1 MKKIYNSSVFA
12 MFVFL
17 IITIIFCIGASGIE
31 FGETNNYKYTVYSIE
46 FNYFGIDAPKME
58 EMITIPLEEKLG
70 SVNGILDYKSDIQYG
85 KSTTSLYFSK
95 KENSKNIYLAIRDIV
110 DNLYNSLPSDVQ
122 KPRIYSSD
130 LNSKSVVCIVFFAQ
144 EEKNTLRNW
153 IELNLKKKFESIDG
167 VSEVLISGGSQKEI
181 LVEFD
186 SEKSAAT
193 LQNPSDFAAI
203 IQDGNSVYSGTKL
216 RHENFENALSFSTK
230 IKSIEDIKNLLV
242 RVSDGYTTLD
252 YFADISLSSKPE
264 EEIVKLNGTKCVSI
278 SIKSSSDGN
287 SIFISKECKKIL
299 KQFEYTDYKY
309 NILYDTGKSQ
319 QKLINSV
326 MLALLE
332 SFLCLILLIPL
343 FFSKKR
349 TTILILLLLPVSI
362 MWTLGLLEFS
372 AYSVNQYT
380 IAGLC
385 IALGLIVDP
394 ALIVSELSEKSSC
407 KESFLIKLKSVTPSI
422 ISASATSVIVLF
434 PLLFLDNIVPGVK
447 NIAIAII
454 YMVLISMILVI
465 VFFPA
470 FIYSDK
476 SGINKSNSVNAK
488 IERKYVK
495 LTFKLVLFSISKRK
509 LISVLYF
516 LFMLIPVLIFV
527 FMGKSL
533 SLSADSNIIYCSIDY
548 DPDVSNKY
556 IDSEIKP
563 LIEQIKSN
571 ECIRFVRSECK
582 KGNVELEIGFDEK
595 YKKKDVLI
603 YLDSLK
609 NYVPEGYFYV
619 PEVNQKFYKKQNSFM
634 IACVGDD
641 NKKCRE
647 YAKLAAKNISENNV
661 GKVVLNFK
669 KDESFYEFVPNKVLL
684 AKNEL
689 SVQGLARTLRW
700 LMFGPVADK
709 WIKDGKEYDIRIAG
723 KNAKNLSAEKTSNLF
738 VPVPNGSIN
747 LNSLGQII
755 KTSDISK
762 IYRKNGR
769 RAAYFTV
776 ETVGLST
783 DKARV
788 KIEDIFKT
796 IETEKGYGFSFD
808 YEIQRLCRNYT
819 LMFEILLLSIIAI
832 YILLVFLTEDFVKS
846 LKIISIIPVSAVLP
860 LVIKLILNT
869 PLELGDIIGIIIL
882 SGISINNAIYI
893 SESHFKYTVFKVR
906 NKIKS
911 IVITS
916 LTTVISSIPL
926 YFFSKDN
933 FSKSIAFF
941 MIFGILNS
949 FISSIFM
956 YPAIE
961 KTMLN
966 VKKSCLTYTI
976 L

>member
-1 MKKIYNSSVFA
+1 MRNKIYNSSVFT

-58 EMITIPLEEKLG
+58 EMITIPLEENLG
-70 SVNGILDYKSDIQYG
+70 SINGILDYKSDIQYG

-95 KENSKNIYLAIRDIV
+95 KENSKNIYLAIRNIV

-130 LNSKSVVCIVFFAQ
+130 LNSKSVVCIAFFAQ
-144 EEKNTLRNW
+144 EEKDTLRNW
-153 IELNLKKKFESIDG
+153 IELNLKKRFESIDG

-186 SEKSAAT
+186 SEKSAAA

-216 RHENFENALSFSTK
+216 RYVNFENTLSFATK
-230 IKSIEDIKNLLV
+230 IKSIEDIKNLPV
-242 RVSDGYTTLD
+242 RVSDGYTTLG
-252 YFADISLSSKPE
+252 YLADISLSSKPE
-264 EEIVKLNGTKCVSI
+264 EEIVKLNGTDCVSI

-299 KQFEYTDYKY
+299 KQFEYTGYKY

-326 MLALLE
+326 LLALLE

-349 TTILILLLLPVSI
+349 TTVLILLLLPVSVI
-362 MWTLGLLEFS
+362 WTLGLLKFS

-407 KESFLIKLKSVTPSI
+407 KESFLIKLKGVTPSI
-422 ISASATSVIVLF
+422 ISASLTSVIVLF

-454 YMVLISMILVI
+454 YMVLVSMILVI

-476 SGINKSNSVNAK
+476 IGINKPNSVNAR

-509 LISVLYF
+509 LICVLYF
-516 LFMLIPVLIFV
+516 LSMLIPVLIFV

-533 SLSADSNIIYCSIDY
+533 SLSAESNVIYCSIDY

-556 IDSEIKP
+556 IDSDIKP

-571 ECIRFVRSECK
+571 ECIRFVRTECK

-641 NKKCRE
+641 NIKCRE
-647 YAKLAAKNISENNV
+647 YARLAAKNISENNV

-669 KDESFYEFVPNKVLL
+669 KDESFFEFVPNKVLL

-689 SVQGLARTLRW
+689 SVQGLAGTLRW

-709 WIKDGKEYDIRIAG
+709 WIKDGKEYDIRVAG
-723 KNAKNLSAEKTSNLF
+723 KDAKNLSAEKTGNLF
-738 VPVPNGSIN
+738 VPVSNGSIN

-788 KIEDIFKT
+788 KIEDIFKA

-808 YEIQRLCRNYT
+808 YEIQRLSRNYT

-832 YILLVFLTEDFVKS
+832 YILMVFLTEDFVKS
-846 LKIISIIPVSAVLP
+846 LKIISIILVSAVLP
-860 LVIKLILNT
+860 LIIKLIVNT

-893 SESHFKYTVFKVR
+893 SESHFKDTVFKVR

-916 LTTVISSIPL
+916 LTTIISSIPL

-941 MIFGILNS
+941 MILGILNS

-961 KTMLN
+961 KTENSRM
-966 VKKSCLTYTI
+966 
-976 L
+976 

>member
-1 MKKIYNSSVFA
+1 
-12 MFVFL
+12 MFKNQEYIL
-17 IITIIFCIGASGIE
+17 RIQIQ
-31 FGETNNYKYTVYSIE
+31 
-46 FNYFGIDAPKME
+46 KM
-58 EMITIPLEEKLG
+58 LFVL
-70 SVNGILDYKSDIQYG
+70 L
-85 KSTTSLYFSK
+85 
-95 KENSKNIYLAIRDIV
+95 
-110 DNLYNSLPSDVQ
+110 
-122 KPRIYSSD
+122 
-130 LNSKSVVCIVFFAQ
+130 FFAQ
-144 EEKNTLRNW
+144 EKKDILRNW
-153 IELNLKKKFESIDG
+153 IELNLKKSFESIDG

-186 SEKSAAT
+186 SEKSAAA

-203 IQDGNSVYSGTKL
+203 IQDGNSIYSGTKL
-216 RHENFENALSFSTK
+216 RYANFENALSFDTK
-230 IKSIEDIKNLLV
+230 IKSIENMKNLPV
-242 RVSDGYTTLD
+242 KVSDSYTTLG
-252 YFADISLSSKPE
+252 YLADISLASKPE
-264 EEIVKLNGTKCVSI
+264 EEIVKLNGTDCISI

-299 KQFEYTDYKY
+299 KQFEYTGYKY
-309 NILYDTGKSQ
+309 NILYDTGESQ

-326 MLALLE
+326 LLALLE
-332 SFLCLILLIPL
+332 SFLCLILLIPF

-349 TTILILLLLPVSI
+349 TTILILLLLPVSVV
-362 MWTLGLLEFS
+362 WTLGLLKFS

-394 ALIVSELSEKSSC
+394 ALIISELSEKSLC
-407 KESFLIKLKSVTPSI
+407 KESFLLKLKGVTPSI
-422 ISASATSVIVLF
+422 ISASLTSVIVLF

-454 YMVLISMILVI
+454 YMVLVSMILVI

-470 FIYSDK
+470 FIYSHK
-476 SGINKSNSVNAK
+476 IKKPNSVNAK

-495 LTFKLVLFSISKRK
+495 FTFKLVLFSVSKRK
-509 LISVLYF
+509 LIRMLYF

-533 SLSADSNIIYCSIDY
+533 SLSSGSNIVYCSIDY
-548 DPDVSNKY
+548 EPDVSNKY
-556 IDSEIKP
+556 IDSDIEP
-563 LIEQIKSN
+563 LIEQIKRK
-571 ECIRFVRSECK
+571 ECIKFVRSECK

-619 PEVNQKFYKKQNSFM
+619 PEVNQKFHKRQNSFM

-641 NKKCRE
+641 NIKCRE
-647 YAKLAAKNISENNV
+647 YAKLAAKNIAENNI

-669 KDESFYEFVPNKVLL
+669 KDESFYEFTPNKALL
-684 AKNEL
+684 AKNGL
-689 SVQGLARTLRW
+689 SVQNLAGTLRW

-709 WIKDGKEYDIRIAG
+709 WIQDGKEYDIRIVG
-723 KNAKNLSAEKTSNLF
+723 KNTKNLSAEKIGNFF
-738 VPVPNGSIN
+738 VPAVNGSVN
-747 LNSLGQII
+747 LNSLGQIV

-783 DKARV
+783 DKARIE
-788 KIEDIFKT
+788 IEDILKT

-808 YEIQRLCRNYT
+808 YEIQKLFKNYI
-819 LMFEILLLSIIAI
+819 LMFEILLLSIIAL
-832 YILLVFLTEDFVKS
+832 YILMVFLTENFAKA

-860 LVIKLILNT
+860 LIIKLILNA

-893 SESHFKYTVFKVR
+893 SESHFKDTVLKVR

-911 IVITS
+911 IVVTS

-926 YFFSKDN
+926 YFFSKDS
-933 FSKSIAFF
+933 FSQSIAFF

-956 YPAIE
+956 YPVIE
-961 KTMLN
+961 KSESI
-966 VKKSCLTYTI
+966 KSGKNLV
-976 L
+976 

>member
-1 MKKIYNSSVFA
+1 MSSKIYNSPVFTI
-12 MFVFL
+12 FVFL
-17 IITIIFCIGASGIE
+17 MITIVFCIGESGIE
-31 FGETNNYKYTVYSIE
+31 FGETGNYKYTVYSVE
-46 FNYFGIDAPKME
+46 FNYFGMDASKME
-58 EMITIPLEEKLG
+58 ELITIPLEEKLV
-70 SVNGILDYKSDIQYG
+70 SINGILDYKSDIQYSR
-85 KSTTSLYFSK
+85 STTSLYFSK
-95 KENSKNIYLAIRDIV
+95 KENSKNIYLAIRNIV
-110 DNLYNSLPSDVQ
+110 DSLYNSLPSDVQ

-130 LNSKSVVCIVFFAQ
+130 SNSKNVICIAFFAQ
-144 EEKNTLRNW
+144 EKKDILRNW
-153 IELNLKKKFESIDG
+153 IELNLKKNFESIDG

-186 SEKSAAT
+186 SEKSAAA

-203 IQDGNSVYSGTKL
+203 IQDGNSIYSGTKL
-216 RHENFENALSFSTK
+216 RYANFENALSFDTK
-230 IKSIEDIKNLLV
+230 IKSIEDMKNLPV
-242 RVSDGYTTLD
+242 KVSDGYTTLG
-252 YFADISLSSKPE
+252 YLADISLASKPE
-264 EEIVKLNGTKCVSI
+264 EEIVKLNGTDCVSI
-278 SIKSSSDGN
+278 AIKSSSDGN

-299 KQFEYTDYKY
+299 KQFEYTGYKY

-326 MLALLE
+326 LIALLE

-362 MWTLGLLEFS
+362 MWTLGLLKFS

-394 ALIVSELSEKSSC
+394 ALIVSELSEKSPC
-407 KESFLIKLKSVTPSI
+407 KESFLLKLKGVTPSI
-422 ISASATSVIVLF
+422 ISASLTSVIVLF

-454 YMVLISMILVI
+454 YMVLVSMILVI

-476 SGINKSNSVNAK
+476 IKKPNSVNAK

-495 LTFKLVLFSISKRK
+495 LTFKLVLLSISKRK

-533 SLSADSNIIYCSIDY
+533 SLSSVSNIVYCSIDY
-548 DPDVSNKY
+548 EPDVSNKY
-556 IDSEIKP
+556 IDSDIEP

-571 ECIRFVRSECK
+571 GFIKFVRSECK

-595 YKKKDVLI
+595 YKKNDVLI

-619 PEVNQKFYKKQNSFM
+619 PEVNQKFHKRQNSFM

-641 NKKCRE
+641 NIECRE
-647 YAKLAAKNISENNV
+647 YAKLAAKNITENNI

-669 KDESFYEFVPNKVLL
+669 KDESFYEFISNKALL
-684 AKNEL
+684 AKNGL
-689 SVQGLARTLRW
+689 SVQNLAGNLRW

-709 WIKDGKEYDIRIAG
+709 WIQDGKEYDIRIVG
-723 KNAKNLSAEKTSNLF
+723 KNTKNLSAEKIGNFF
-738 VPVPNGSIN
+738 VPAANGSVN
-747 LNSLGQII
+747 LNSLGQIE

-788 KIEDIFKT
+788 EIEDILKT

-808 YEIQRLCRNYT
+808 YEIQKLSKNYI
-819 LMFEILLLSIIAI
+819 LMFEILLLSIIAL
-832 YILLVFLTEDFVKS
+832 YILMVFLTEDFVKA
-846 LKIISIIPVSAVLP
+846 LKIISIIPVSTVLP
-860 LVIKLILNT
+860 LIIKLILNA

-893 SESHFKYTVFKVR
+893 SESHFKDTVFKVR

-911 IVITS
+911 IVVTS

-926 YFFSKDN
+926 YFFSKDS
-933 FSKSIAFF
+933 FSQSIAFF

-956 YPAIE
+956 YPVIE
-961 KTMLN
+961 KKEALKVEN
-966 VKKSCLTYTI
+966 LV
-976 L
+976 

>member
-1 MKKIYNSSVFA
+1 MTNKIYNSPVFTI
-12 MFVFL
+12 FIFL

-31 FGETNNYKYTVYSIE
+31 FGETGNYKYTVYSIE
-46 FNYFGIDAPKME
+46 FNYFGMDASKME
-58 EMITIPLEEKLG
+58 ELITIPLEEKLV
-70 SVNGILDYKSDIQYG
+70 SINGILDYKSDIQYS

-95 KENSKNIYLAIRDIV
+95 KENSKNIYLAIRNIV
-110 DNLYNSLPSDVQ
+110 DNLYSSLPSDVQ

-130 LNSKSVVCIVFFAQ
+130 SNSKSVICIAFFAQ
-144 EEKNTLRNW
+144 GKKDILRNW

-167 VSEVLISGGSQKEI
+167 VSEVLISGGSQKEV

-186 SEKSAAT
+186 SEKSAAA

-203 IQDGNSVYSGTKL
+203 IQDGNSIYSGTKL
-216 RHENFENALSFSTK
+216 RYANFENALSFDTK
-230 IKSIEDIKNLLV
+230 IKSIEDIKNLPV
-242 RVSDGYTTLD
+242 KVSNGYTTLG
-252 YFADISLSSKPE
+252 YLADISLNSKLE
-264 EEIVKLNGTKCVSI
+264 DEIVKLNGTDCVSI

-299 KQFEYTDYKY
+299 KQFEYTGYKY
-309 NILYDTGKSQ
+309 NILYDTGESK
-319 QKLINSV
+319 QKLINNV
-326 MLALLE
+326 LVALLE
-332 SFLCLILLIPL
+332 SFLCLILLIPF

-349 TTILILLLLPVSI
+349 TAILILLLLPVSVI
-362 MWTLGLLEFS
+362 WTLGLLKFS

-394 ALIVSELSEKSSC
+394 ALIVSELSEKSPC
-407 KESFLIKLKSVTPSI
+407 KEIFLMKLKGVTPSI
-422 ISASATSVIVLF
+422 ISASLTSVIVLF
-434 PLLFLDNIVPGVK
+434 PLLFLDNIVPGVR

-454 YMVLISMILVI
+454 YMVLVSMILVI

-476 SGINKSNSVNAK
+476 IGIRKPNSVNTK

-495 LTFKLVLFSISKRK
+495 LTFEVVLFSISKRK

-533 SLSADSNIIYCSIDY
+533 SLSADSNIVYCSIDY
-548 DPDVSNKY
+548 EPDVSNKY
-556 IDSEIKP
+556 IDSDIEP
-563 LIEQIKSN
+563 VIEQIKSN
-571 ECIRFVRSECK
+571 ECIKFVRSECK
-582 KGNVELEIGFDEK
+582 KGSVELEIGFDER
-595 YKKKDVLI
+595 YKKKDVLV

-609 NYVPEGYFYV
+609 NYVTEGYFYV
-619 PEVNQKFYKKQNSFM
+619 PEVNQKFHKRQNSFT

-641 NKKCRE
+641 NIKCRE
-647 YAKLAAKNISENNV
+647 YAKLAAKNISENNI

-669 KDESFYEFVPNKVLL
+669 KDESFYEFTPDKSLL
-684 AKNEL
+684 EKNGL
-689 SVQGLARTLRW
+689 SVQNLAGTLRW

-709 WIKDGKEYDIRIAG
+709 WIQDGKEYDIRIVG
-723 KNAKNLSAEKTSNLF
+723 KNTKNLSAEKIGNLF
-738 VPVPNGSIN
+738 VQVANGSVN
-747 LNSLGQII
+747 LNSLGHIV

-769 RAAYFTV
+769 RAAYFAV

-788 KIEDIFKT
+788 KIEDILKT
-796 IETEKGYGFSFD
+796 IETEKGYGFSFN
-808 YEIQRLCRNYT
+808 YEVQKLSANYI
-819 LMFEILLLSIIAI
+819 LIFEILLLSIIAL
-832 YILLVFLTEDFVKS
+832 YILMVFLTEDFVKA
-846 LKIISIIPVSAVLP
+846 LKIISIIPVSVVLP
-860 LVIKLILNT
+860 LIIKLILNA

-893 SESHFKYTVFKVR
+893 SESHFKDTVLKVR

-926 YFFSKDN
+926 YFFSKDS
-933 FSKSIAFF
+933 FSQSIAFF

-956 YPAIE
+956 YPVIE
-961 KTMLN
+961 KSESI
-966 VKKSCLTYTI
+966 KSGKNLV
-976 L
+976 

>member
-1 MKKIYNSSVFA
+1 MKNRIYNSPVFTI
-12 MFVFL
+12 FVFL
-17 IITIIFCIGASGIE
+17 IITIVFCIGASGIE

-46 FNYFGIDAPKME
+46 FNYFGMDALKME
-58 EMITIPLEEKLG
+58 ELITAPLEEKLV
-70 SVNGILDYKSDIQYG
+70 SINGILEYKSDIQYS

-95 KENSKNIYLAIRDIV
+95 KENSKNIYLAIRNIV
-110 DNLYNSLPSDVQ
+110 DNLYSTLPSDVQ

-130 LNSKSVVCIVFFAQ
+130 SNSKNVICIAFFAQ
-144 EEKNTLRNW
+144 EKKDSLRNW
-153 IELNLKKKFESIDG
+153 IELNLKKKFESVDG

-186 SEKSAAT
+186 SAKSAAA

-203 IQDGNSVYSGTKL
+203 IQDGNSIYSGTKL
-216 RHENFENALSFSTK
+216 RYSNFENALSFNTK
-230 IKSIEDIKNLLV
+230 IKSIEDIKNLPV
-242 RVSDGYTTLD
+242 KVSDGYTTLG
-252 YFADISLSSKPE
+252 YLADISLTSKPE
-264 EEIVKLNGTKCVSI
+264 EEIVKLNGTDCVSI
-278 SIKSSSDGN
+278 AIKSSSDGN

-299 KQFEYTDYKY
+299 EQFENSGYKY
-309 NILYDTGKSQ
+309 NILYDNGESQ

-326 MLALLE
+326 LLALLE

-362 MWTLGLLEFS
+362 LWTLGALKFS
-372 AYSVNQYT
+372 AYSVNQHT

-407 KESFLIKLKSVTPSI
+407 KESFLLKLKGVTPSI
-422 ISASATSVIVLF
+422 ISASLTSVIVLF

-454 YMVLISMILVI
+454 YMVLISMVLVI

-470 FIYSDK
+470 FIYSCK
-476 SGINKSNSVNAK
+476 TKEKKNNSINAK
-488 IERKYVK
+488 IEKKYAK
-495 LTFKLVLFSISKRK
+495 LAFKVVLFSMSKRK
-509 LISVLYF
+509 VIRALYF

-533 SLSADSNIIYCSIDY
+533 SLSADSNIVYCSIDY
-548 DPDVSNKY
+548 EPDVSNRY
-556 IDSEIKP
+556 IDSDIKP
-563 LIEQIKSN
+563 LIERIKSN
-571 ECIRFVRSECK
+571 NCIKFVRSECK
-582 KGNVELEIGFDEK
+582 KGSVELEIGFNEK

-609 NYVPEGYFYV
+609 NLVPEGYFYV
-619 PEVNQKFYKKQNSFM
+619 PEVNKKFHKKQNSFM

-641 NKKCRE
+641 NIKCRE
-647 YAKLAAKNISENNV
+647 YAKLAAKNIAENNI

-669 KDESFYEFVPNKVLL
+669 KDESFYEFIPNKSLL

-689 SVQGLARTLRW
+689 SVQGLAGTLRW

-709 WIKDGKEYDIRIAG
+709 WIQDGKEYDIRIVG
-723 KNAKNLSAEKTSNLF
+723 KNAKNLSIEKVSNLF
-738 VPVPNGSIN
+738 VPVANGSVN
-747 LNSLGQII
+747 LNSLGQIV

-783 DKARV
+783 DKARL
-788 KIEDIFKT
+788 KIQDILKI
-796 IETEKGYGFSFD
+796 IEIEKGYGFSFD
-808 YEIQRLCRNYT
+808 YEIQKLSKNYI

-832 YILLVFLTEDFVKS
+832 YILMVFLTEDFVKA
-846 LKIISIIPVSAVLP
+846 LKIISIIPVSVVLP
-860 LVIKLILNT
+860 LIIKLMLNS
-869 PLELGDIIGIIIL
+869 PLELGDIIGVIIL

-893 SESHFKYTVFKVR
+893 SESHFKDTVFKVR

-926 YFFSKDN
+926 YFFSKDS

-956 YPAIE
+956 YPIVE
-961 KTMLN
+961 KDKNIKLE
-966 VKKSCLTYTI
+966 
-976 L
+976 

>member
-1 MKKIYNSSVFA
+1 MNNKVYNSPVFTI
-12 MFVFL
+12 FVFL
-17 IITIIFCIGASGIE
+17 MITIVFCIGAIGIE
-31 FGETNNYKYTVYSIE
+31 FGETGNYKYTVYSIE
-46 FNYFGIDAPKME
+46 FNYFGMDASKME
-58 EMITIPLEEKLG
+58 ELITIPLEEKLV
-70 SVNGILDYKSDIQYG
+70 SINGILDYKSAIQYS

-95 KENSKNIYLAIRDIV
+95 KENSKNIYLAIRNIV
-110 DNLYNSLPSDVQ
+110 DSLYNSLPSDVQ

-130 LNSKSVVCIVFFAQ
+130 SNSKNVICIAFFAQ
-144 EEKNTLRNW
+144 EKKDILRNW
-153 IELNLKKKFESIDG
+153 IELNLKKSFESIDG

-186 SEKSAAT
+186 SEKTAAA

-203 IQDGNSVYSGTKL
+203 IQDGNSIYSGTKL
-216 RHENFENALSFSTK
+216 RYANFENALSFDTK
-230 IKSIEDIKNLLV
+230 IKSIEDMKNLPV
-242 RVSDGYTTLD
+242 KVSDGYTTLG
-252 YFADISLSSKPE
+252 YMAAISLASKPE
-264 EEIVKLNGTKCVSI
+264 EEIVKLNGTDCVSI
-278 SIKSSSDGN
+278 AIKSSSDGN

-299 KQFEYTDYKY
+299 KQFEYTGYKY
-309 NILYDTGKSQ
+309 NILYDTGESQ

-326 MLALLE
+326 LLALLE

-362 MWTLGLLEFS
+362 MWTLGLLKFS

-394 ALIVSELSEKSSC
+394 ALIVSELSEKSPC
-407 KESFLIKLKSVTPSI
+407 KEIFLLKLKGVTPSI
-422 ISASATSVIVLF
+422 ISASLTSVIVLF

-454 YMVLISMILVI
+454 YMVLVSMILVL

-470 FIYSDK
+470 FIYSHK
-476 SGINKSNSVNAK
+476 IKKPNSVNAK

-509 LISVLYF
+509 LINVLYF

-533 SLSADSNIIYCSIDY
+533 SLSSVSNIVYCSIDY
-548 DPDVSNKY
+548 ESDVSNKY
-556 IDSEIKP
+556 IDSDIEP

-571 ECIRFVRSECK
+571 GFIKFVRSECK
-582 KGNVELEIGFDEK
+582 KGSVELEIGFYEK

-619 PEVNQKFYKKQNSFM
+619 PEVNQKFHKRQNSFM

-641 NKKCRE
+641 NIKCRE
-647 YAKLAAKNISENNV
+647 YAKLAAKNIAENNI

-669 KDESFYEFVPNKVLL
+669 KDESFYEFIPNKALL
-684 AKNEL
+684 AKNGL
-689 SVQGLARTLRW
+689 SVQNLAGTLRW

-709 WIKDGKEYDIRIAG
+709 WIQDGKEYDIRVVG
-723 KNAKNLSAEKTSNLF
+723 KNTKNLSAEKTGNFF
-738 VPVPNGSIN
+738 VPAANGSVN
-747 LNSLGQII
+747 LNSLGQIV

-783 DKARV
+783 DKARIE
-788 KIEDIFKT
+788 IEDILKT

-808 YEIQRLCRNYT
+808 YEIQKLSKNYI
-819 LMFEILLLSIIAI
+819 LMFEILLLSIIAL
-832 YILLVFLTEDFVKS
+832 YILMVFLTEDFLKA
-846 LKIISIIPVSAVLP
+846 LKIISIIPVSTVLP
-860 LVIKLILNT
+860 LIIKLILNA

-893 SESHFKYTVFKVR
+893 SESHFKDTVFKVR

-911 IVITS
+911 IVVTS

-926 YFFSKDN
+926 YFFSKDS
-933 FSKSIAFF
+933 FSQSIAFF

-956 YPAIE
+956 YPVIE
-961 KTMLN
+961 KKEALKVEN
-966 VKKSCLTYTI
+966 LV
-976 L
+976 